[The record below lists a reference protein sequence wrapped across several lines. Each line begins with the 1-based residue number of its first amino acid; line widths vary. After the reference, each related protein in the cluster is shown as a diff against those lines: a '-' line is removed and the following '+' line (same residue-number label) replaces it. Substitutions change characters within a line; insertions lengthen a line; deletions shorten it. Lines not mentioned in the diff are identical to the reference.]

1 MFDKYDQAWAK
12 YQKSLKLLPLPLLS
26 WDIISQSNLEVLAF
40 NSIQKK
46 WVNKE
51 NYLNQISNKSI
62 IITDSKLKII
72 FATNKITEITGYNQN
87 EIIGNSPK
95 MFQGVLT
102 SDSAKENIRKALDKK
117 HPFKEVLLNYKKD
130 GTTYW
135 CEIEAYP
142 KFDCNNNLINYIAF
156 EKIAS

>member
-1 MFDKYDQAWAK
+1 MFEKYDQAWAK

-26 WDIISQSNLEVLAF
+26 WDIFSHANFEVLAF
-40 NSIQKK
+40 NTIQKK
-46 WVNKE
+46 WLHKE

-62 IITDSKLKII
+62 IITDSKLTII
-72 FATNKITEITGYNQN
+72 FASKKISELTGYNQN

-95 MFQGVLT
+95 MFQGILT
-102 SDSAKENIRKALDKK
+102 SDTTKNNIRKALEKK
-117 HPFKEVLLNYKKD
+117 HPFKEVMLNYKKD

-142 KFDCNNNLINYIAF
+142 KFDSNNNLVNYIAF